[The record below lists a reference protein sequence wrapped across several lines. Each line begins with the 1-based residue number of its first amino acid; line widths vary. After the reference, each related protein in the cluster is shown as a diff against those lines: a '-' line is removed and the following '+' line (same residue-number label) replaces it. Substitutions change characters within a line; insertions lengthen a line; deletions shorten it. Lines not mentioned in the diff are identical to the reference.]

1 MRVLVTGGAGYI
13 GSQTVRLLQ
22 RSGHEPVV
30 LDTLEHGAVEAVDG
44 ARLVTGSIADAR
56 LVRSLLRETRF
67 DAVVHFAALKA
78 AGESVT
84 APVRYFDNNVGGT
97 LDLLAEMV
105 GAGVGAVVF
114 SSSCAV
120 YGNPARNPVDETA
133 ATHPTTPYG
142 ESKVLIER
150 ALPWYEREG
159 LRHVSLRY
167 FNAAGAEFDG
177 SHGEDPATSTSL
189 IPLTVNAA
197 LHGGQLTING
207 TDYDTPDGTAVR
219 DYVHVIDLA
228 EAHIQALSWLVEGN
242 RSLTVNLG
250 TGRGWSVL
258 EVIAAAERAT
268 GRSISTLRAGRRAGD
283 PAAIW
288 AETQLAAA
296 TLGWHARHDLD
307 DILASATAWQAAH
320 PRGYRSPHDQQVS
333 EGDEPA

>member
-22 RSGHEPVV
+22 RGGHEPVV
-30 LDTLEHGAVEAVDG
+30 LDTLEHGAPEAIDG
-44 ARLVTGSIADAR
+44 ARLVRGSIGDRR
-56 LVRSLLRETRF
+56 LVRTLLQQARF

-97 LDLLAEMV
+97 LVLLSEMAR
-105 GAGVGAVVF
+105 AGVGSLVF

-120 YGNPARNPVDETA
+120 YGNPRRNPVDETEQMR
-133 ATHPTTPYG
+133 PTTPYG
-142 ESKVLIER
+142 ESKALIER

-167 FNAAGAEFDG
+167 FNAAGAELDG
-177 SHGEDPATSTSL
+177 SHGEDPTTSTSL
-189 IPLTVNAA
+189 IPLTVEAA
-197 LHGGQLTING
+197 LRGGQLTING

-228 EAHIQALSWLVEGN
+228 EAHVQALVWLVEGN

-250 TGRGWSVL
+250 TGRGWSVM

-268 GRSISTLRAGRRAGD
+268 GRSISTLRAGRRSGD
-283 PAAIW
+283 IAAIW
-288 AETQLAAA
+288 ASTELAAA

-307 DILASATAWQAAH
+307 DIITSAAAWQSAH
-320 PRGYRSPHDQQVS
+320 PRGYESRPAEVIS
-333 EGDEPA
+333 EGGPA

>member
-1 MRVLVTGGAGYI
+1 MHILVTGGAGYI

-30 LDTLEHGAVEAVDG
+30 LDTLEHGSVEAIEG
-44 ARLVTGSIADAR
+44 ARLVTGSIGDRR
-56 LVRSLLRETRF
+56 LVRALLQQTRF

-97 LDLLAEMV
+97 LVLLSEMAR
-105 GAGVGAVVF
+105 AGVGALVF

-120 YGNPARNPVDETA
+120 YGDPAMNPVDESTPMR
-133 ATHPTTPYG
+133 PTTPYG
-142 ESKVLIER
+142 ESKVLVER

-167 FNAAGAEFDG
+167 FNAAGAELDG
-177 SHGEDPATSTSL
+177 SHGEDPTTSTSL
-189 IPLTVNAA
+189 IPLTVAAA

-228 EAHIQALSWLVEGN
+228 EAHVQALLWLVEGN
-242 RSLTVNLG
+242 KSLTVNLG

-288 AETQLAAA
+288 AGTQLAAA

-307 DILASATAWQAAH
+307 DILASAAAWQAAH
-320 PRGYRSPHDQQVS
+320 PRGYRSPA
-333 EGDEPA
+333 DEPISGVGGRA

>member
-1 MRVLVTGGAGYI
+1 MRILVTGGAGYI

-22 RSGHEPVV
+22 RAGHEVVV
-30 LDTLEHGAVEAVDG
+30 LDTMDHGAAEAVEG
-44 ARLVTGSIADAR
+44 ARLVAGSVGDRR
-56 LVRSLLRETRF
+56 LVRSLLTQTRF

-84 APVRYFDNNVGGT
+84 EPVRYFDNNVGGS
-97 LDLLAEMV
+97 LVLLSEMAR
-105 GAGVGAVVF
+105 AGLGSLVF

-120 YGNPARNPVDETA
+120 YGNPAANPVDETA
-133 ATHPTTPYG
+133 ATRPTTPYG

-167 FNAAGAEFDG
+167 FNAAGAELDG
-177 SHGEDPATSTSL
+177 SHGEDPTAATSL
-189 IPLTVNAA
+189 IPLTVEAA
-197 LHGGQLTING
+197 LRGGQLTING

-228 EAHIQALSWLVEGN
+228 EAHVQALLWLIEGN

-250 TGRGWSVL
+250 TGRGWSIL

-268 GRSISTLRAGRRAGD
+268 GRSISTVRADRRAGD

-288 AETQLAAA
+288 AATQLAAA
-296 TLGWHARHDLD
+296 TLGWRARYDLD
-307 DILASATAWQAAH
+307 DILVSATAWQAAH
-320 PRGYRSPHDQQVS
+320 PRGYRSSPVEPVS
-333 EGDEPA
+333 EGGGLA